1 MWTDRWR
8 VKNERTRLLADL
20 GCQDV
25 SLGLYCILSIYGLPA
40 HKLYLPTKEYLM
52 EYDVLSLTQALVAV
66 RSETTESNAAVTD
79 FIHEW
84 LESRGFTIERLSYP
98 DENGV
103 EKHNLVAKKGSGR
116 GGLGFFSHSDT
127 VPGDPREWEPWN
139 PEIKGEKLYGRGSCD
154 MKGPLAASMIAAA
167 AADVEQLGKPIYLA
181 VAADEEQGHVGAHY
195 IQEHAATFRE
205 NWPTWAVIPEPT
217 DLQPVYAHKGG
228 ARVVVTATGRAAH
241 TSTDK
246 GISANFL
253 IAPFLAEVAELATLF
268 KNETRFHNSEFSP
281 PTNGFNLTIDDGQCR
296 TNVTAAKTVA
306 QMSIRV
312 MPNDHHEEQ
321 IALVEAAARKHNLDV
336 TSSVMQ
342 PFYVDKDAEIV
353 QAACR
358 ATGIEKAITVPYGTE
373 AESYQRYTQCVILG
387 PGSIEQAHTIG
398 EWVEIKQLEN
408 AVKIYTRMIED
419 LCK

>member
-1 MWTDRWR
+1 M
-8 VKNERTRLLADL
+8 NE
-20 GCQDV
+20 
-25 SLGLYCILSIYGLPA
+25 
-40 HKLYLPTKEYLM
+40 
-52 EYDVLSLTQALVAV
+52 DVLSLTQTLVAM

-84 LESRGFTIERLSYP
+84 LETRGFTIERLSYP

-103 EKHNLVAKKGSGR
+103 EKHNLVAKKGSGS
-116 GGLGFFSHSDT
+116 GGLGLFSHSDT

-139 PEIKGEKLYGRGSCD
+139 PVVKGDKLYGRGSCD

-167 AADVEQLGKPIYLA
+167 AVDVNRLNKPIYIA
-181 VAADEEQGHVGAHY
+181 VASDEEQGHTGAHY
-195 IQEHAATFRE
+195 MQEHSTTFQE

-228 ARVVVTATGRAAH
+228 ARVVVTAIGRAAH

-253 IAPFLAEVAELATLF
+253 IAPFLAEVAELAKLF
-268 KNETRFHNSEFSP
+268 KSDKRFQNDEFSP

-296 TNVTAAKTVA
+296 SNVTAAKTVA
-306 QMSIRV
+306 QLSIRV

-321 IALVEAAARKHNLDV
+321 IALIEAAARKHNLDV
-336 TSSVMQ
+336 SSHSLQ
-342 PFYVDKDAEIV
+342 PFYVDKNAEVV

-358 ATGIEKAITVPYGTE
+358 ATGIAKAITVPYGTE

-387 PGSIEQAHTIG
+387 PGNIEQAHTIG
-398 EWVEIKQLEN
+398 EWVEIKQLED
-408 AVKIYTRMIED
+408 AVGIYTRMIED
-419 LCK
+419 LCM